1 MTRAPVPFRRIA
13 RPLAALAI
21 PTIAVLIAAVAFS
34 ELNPWAAVLYALIV
48 VGCLY
53 LVLRVYLADVSAFT
67 AYAGA
72 IARGDADPP
81 PQLSRGGA
89 LTELTGAI
97 DRLQRTFTDRRT
109 ALAAL
114 AQESETVLDS
124 LLDPLLVLDRT
135 RRVTSANAAARAL
148 FGPRITGDDLSTVV
162 RNPAVLQAADA
173 VLAGATGQAVEF
185 AVRTP
190 AERMFSVRIA
200 GLAAS
205 GAGGARAVLA
215 FYDVT
220 ALKQIERTRSDF
232 VANASHELRTPLSV
246 LLGCIQTLAGPARA
260 DRAAQDKF
268 FPLMQEQVERMSR
281 LVSDL
286 LSLSRIELD
295 EHRAPH
301 GRADM
306 TEIARVVADALT
318 VKARARNMTIEIAA
332 PDGLPQAI
340 GDERE
345 LEQVLQNLIDNAI
358 KYGRDGSC
366 VRVTARR
373 VGAERPATVAADE
386 VIALA
391 VADEGEGIAPE
402 HLPRLTERFYRVDT
416 ARSRALGG
424 TGLGLAIVK
433 HIVNHHRGHLA
444 IESKQGK
451 GSTFTVFLPAASAG
465 NDAANA

>member
-1 MTRAPVPFRRIA
+1 
-13 RPLAALAI
+13 
-21 PTIAVLIAAVAFS
+21 
-34 ELNPWAAVLYALIV
+34 
-48 VGCLY
+48 
-53 LVLRVYLADVSAFT
+53 
-67 AYAGA
+67 
-72 IARGDADPP
+72 
-81 PQLSRGGA
+81 
-89 LTELTGAI
+89 
-97 DRLQRTFTDRRT
+97 
-109 ALAAL
+109 
-114 AQESETVLDS
+114 
-124 LLDPLLVLDRT
+124 
-135 RRVTSANAAARAL
+135 
-148 FGPRITGDDLSTVV
+148 V

-190 AERMFSVRIA
+190 LERMFSVRIA

-220 ALKQIERTRSDF
+220 TLKQVERTRSDF

-268 FPLMQEQVERMSR
+268 FPLMQEQAERMSR

-295 EHRAPH
+295 EHRAPQ

-306 TEIARVVADALT
+306 TEIARVAADALT

-332 PDGLPQAI
+332 PPGLPQAI

-345 LEQVLQNLIDNAI
+345 LEQVLLNLIDNAI
-358 KYGRDGSC
+358 KYGREGSC
-366 VRVTARR
+366 IQLTARH
-373 VGAERPATVAADE
+373 VGADRPATIAADQ
-386 VIALA
+386 VIALS

-416 ARSRALGG
+416 ARSRELGG

-433 HIVNHHRGHLA
+433 HIVSHHRGHLA
-444 IESKQGK
+444 IESRQGK
-451 GSTFTVFLPAASAG
+451 GSTFTVYLPAASA
-465 NDAANA
+465 AANEAAKA

>member
-1 MTRAPVPFRRIA
+1 MTRARVPFRRIA

-21 PTIAVLIAAVAFS
+21 PTIAVLVAAVAFS

-48 VGCLY
+48 LACLY
-53 LVLRVYLADVSAFT
+53 AVLRVYLADVSAFT
-67 AYAGA
+67 GYAGA
-72 IARGDADPP
+72 IARGDPDPP

-89 LTELTGAI
+89 FTELTGAI
-97 DRLQRTFTDRRT
+97 DRLQRSFADRRA

-135 RRVTSANAAARAL
+135 RQVTRANAAARTL

-185 AVRTP
+185 STRAPSDRT
-190 AERMFSVRIA
+190 FSVRIA
-200 GLAAS
+200 GLA
-205 GAGGARAVLA
+205 GNGGARAVLA

-260 DRAAQDKF
+260 DRAAQEKF
-268 FPLMQEQVERMSR
+268 FPLMQEQAERMSR

-295 EHRAPH
+295 EHRAPQ
-301 GRADM
+301 GRAEM
-306 TEIARVVADALT
+306 IEIARVAADALT
-318 VKARARNMTIEIAA
+318 VKARARNMTIDIAA
-332 PDGLPQAI
+332 PPGLPQAI

-345 LEQVLQNLIDNAI
+345 LEQVLLDLIDNAI
-358 KYGRDGSC
+358 KYGREGSC
-366 VRVTARR
+366 IRIAARH
-373 VGAERPATVAADE
+373 VGVDRPATIAAE
-386 VIALA
+386 QVIAVA
-391 VADEGEGIAPE
+391 VSDEGEGIAPE

-416 ARSRALGG
+416 ARSRELGG

-433 HIVNHHRGHLA
+433 HIVSHHRGHLA
-444 IESKQGK
+444 IESRQGR

-465 NDAANA
+465 ENEAARS